1 MRRIVTLCII
11 CIFTLS
17 LLTGCGNSADNNVI
31 NISILNSKPE
41 IADALETALS
51 EFEKE
56 NEDIRIK
63 TVITGCGN
71 SADNNV
77 INISILNSKPEIADA
92 LETALSEFEK
102 ENEDIRIKTVK
113 YSQSSS
119 YTNKLEA
126 MASAD
131 NAPTLTIV
139 DAAHISAFSDIC
151 LNLSTEK
158 WVNDISEGISNI
170 VKNDKGEIIA
180 FPFSTEGAGFIYNKK
195 VIDEA
200 GIDQQ
205 KVQDL
210 FIIRK

>member
-41 IADALETALS
+41 IADALETAL
-51 EFEKE
+51 
-56 NEDIRIK
+56 N
-63 TVITGCGN
+63 
-71 SADNNV
+71 
-77 INISILNSKPEIADA
+77 
-92 LETALSEFEK
+92 EFEK

-119 YTNKLEA
+119 YKDKLEA
-126 MASAD
+126 MVSAD

-139 DAAHISAFSDIC
+139 DAAHISTLSDIC
-151 LNLSTEK
+151 LDLSTEK
-158 WVNDISEGISNI
+158 WVNDISQGISNI

-195 VIDEA
+195 VLDEA
-200 GIDQQ
+200 
-205 KVQDL
+205 
-210 FIIRK
+210 